1 MPALL
6 RAHRSFLISVVV
18 VVLTLVGA
26 LVVAVHPAGAA
37 APRLAVPFTPLSP
50 TEANLT
56 GSPAGSNDWTCRP
69 SAAHPEP
76 VVLVHGLLAT
86 AGDNWSTISP
96 LLKNNGYCVY
106 ALTYGTLPGESI
118 VGGLEPME
126 DSARQLQAFVA
137 KVLAATGAR
146 KVDLV
151 GHSEGT
157 VMPQYYLKFLG
168 GAPYVDKYVALTP
181 IYAGTTLYGV
191 STVVNTGMA
200 LLPGA
205 TTALEKA
212 VATGCGS
219 CAEFLKGSAFNTALN
234 RDGVA
239 ARGVTYTTIMTK
251 YDELVRPYTSGYLAG
266 ATNFVL
272 QDQCPLDFSEHLAVA
287 FDPTAAQDILNAL
300 DPAHPKPV
308 PCTLVL
314 PAVGAPQAGTPAS

>member
-1 MPALL
+1 MSAVLRGRRCALAAIALL
-6 RAHRSFLISVVV
+6 
-18 VVLTLVGA
+18 VLTLLGA
-26 LVVAVHPAGAA
+26 LTLATHPAGAA
-37 APRLAVPFTPLSP
+37 TPKLAVPFTPLTP
-50 TEANLT
+50 TEANVT
-56 GSPAGSNDWTCRP
+56 GSPAGSNDWSCQP

-118 VGGLEPME
+118 IGGLAPME
-126 DSARQLQAFVA
+126 QSSQQLKAFVA

-168 GAPYVDKYVALTP
+168 GARYVDKYVALTP

-191 STVVNTGMA
+191 STVVNTAMA
-200 LLPGA
+200 TLPGV

-219 CAEFLKGSAFNTALN
+219 CAEFLQGSAFNTALN

-239 ARGVTYTTIMTK
+239 APGVTYTTIMTK

-266 ATNFVL
+266 ATNIVL
-272 QDQCPLDFSEHLAVA
+272 QNQCPLDFSEHLAVA